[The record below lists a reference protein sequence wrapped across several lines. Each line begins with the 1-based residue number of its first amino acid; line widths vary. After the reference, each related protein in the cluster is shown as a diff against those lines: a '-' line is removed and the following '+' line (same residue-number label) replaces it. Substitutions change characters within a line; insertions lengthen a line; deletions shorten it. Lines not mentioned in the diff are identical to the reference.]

1 MSEFIFQPSADKVT
15 EMLKKFVRVYLD
27 QEFFPPLSWY
37 SELAEPVLFKSFQII
52 HIWTKSQSGRFHP
65 ESFIFQ
71 RPQKT
76 QKFRMENVTFI

>member
-1 MSEFIFQPSADKVT
+1 
-15 EMLKKFVRVYLD
+15 MLKKVVRVYLD

-52 HIWTKSQSGRFHP
+52 HIWTESQSGRFHP

-76 QKFRMENVTFI
+76 QRFRMENVTFI